1 MWWVVGVVTAV
12 VLLATYVTWTA
23 GRVDRLHARA
33 AGALA
38 ALDAALVRRAAAA
51 VELGER
57 VGDAELPA
65 IARAALAAPAPEREL
80 AENDVT
86 RALRAATATIAAD
99 GPDAL
104 ASLDGHLDAVVAS
117 SRRVALARQ
126 VHNDLVRDARA
137 VRRLTL
143 VRVLRFARGH
153 AEPRFFD
160 IDEPTLDDAKQ
171 FGNHAE

>member
-33 AGALA
+33 VGAFA

-51 VELGER
+51 VELGEQT
-57 VGDAELPA
+57 GDRQLPA
-65 IARAALAAPAPEREL
+65 VARAALAAPGPEREL

-86 RALRAATATIAAD
+86 RALREAVVTAAA
-99 GPDAL
+99 P
-104 ASLDGHLDAVVAS
+104 SLDGHLDAVMAS

-137 VRRLTL
+137 VRRRPL
-143 VRVLRFARGH
+143 VRLLRFARRH
-153 AEPRFFD
+153 TEPRFFD
-160 IDEPTLDDAKQ
+160 IDEPTLDDPRQ
-171 FGNHAE
+171 HGVSVESNHLE